1 MTEEE
6 ARIIVENA
14 KPIDLS
20 AFTNTIDM
28 SNISKKKNKSFND
41 IIKKWQKKKK
51 QKPEDNC

>member
-14 KPIDLS
+14 KSIDLS

-28 SNISKKKNKSFND
+28 SSISKKKNKSFND
-41 IIKKWQKKKK
+41 IIKKWQKNK
-51 QKPEDNC
+51 

>member
-28 SNISKKKNKSFND
+28 SSISKKKNKSFND
-41 IIKKWQKKKK
+41 IIKKWQKNK
-51 QKPEDNC
+51 